1 MEPVPIGVAGRN
13 LVGGDCVS
21 AGYWHK
27 PGLTAER
34 FLPNPFSQESPVL
47 FATGDLG
54 RFLVDGSI
62 EYLGRQDG
70 QVKIRGYRVELGE
83 VEAHVGAHPSVRQVA
98 AAAIAD
104 AAKGTKQLVAY
115 VVGRNGE
122 LPPPGR
128 AAGLSPKSAT
138 TIHDT
143 DALRCDA

>member
-1 MEPVPIGVAGRN
+1 MSAETAFRPATGTNPVSRLSGSV
-13 LVGGDCVS
+13 
-21 AGYWHK
+21 
-27 PGLTAER
+27 
-34 FLPNPFSQESPVL
+34 PNPFSQESPVL

-70 QVKIRGYRVELGE
+70 QVKIRGYRVELSE

-104 AAKGTKQLVAY
+104 AAGGTKQLVAY

-122 LPPPGR
+122 LPPPEELR
-128 AAGLSPKSAT
+128 AF
-138 TIHDT
+138 
-143 DALRCDA
+143 LRNRLPQYMIPTLFVAMRKAAAAAQREG